1 MTLFDVFTLAVV
13 GLSIMLGMM
22 RGFVREVFALLGWI
36 VAFMVANQL
45 ASPLSQFLPAS
56 ISAPTIRLLGGFIAA
71 FGLSLLIM
79 SLITKVLSELIK
91 LIGLGGFDKILG
103 GVFGC
108 LRGVVIMVI
117 LVIISGL
124 TSLPK
129 QEGWRNAMFSSP
141 LEALAI
147 KVLPSLPDTLRNHV
161 QFD

>member
-1 MTLFDVFTLAVV
+1 MTFFDVLTLTIV
-13 GLSIMLGMM
+13 GLSIALGMM
-22 RGFVREVFALLGWI
+22 RGFVREAFALLGWI
-36 VAFMVANQL
+36 GAFMIANQL

-71 FGLSLLIM
+71 FGLSLLVM
-79 SLITKVLSELIK
+79 SLVTKVLSELIK

-103 GVFGC
+103 GIFGGV
-108 LRGVVIMVI
+108 RGIVIMIIIVT
-117 LVIISGL
+117 ISGL

-141 LEALAI
+141 LEALAL
-147 KVLPSLPDTLRNHV
+147 KVLPYLPDTLRNHV